1 MAVVYLA
8 EDLRHHRQ
16 VAIKVLLPELAATIG
31 PDRFLREIDIAA
43 ALTHPHI
50 LPVHDSGEADGFLYY
65 VMPYIEGQSLKA
77 RLAAE
82 GELPIED
89 AVRIVTEVVDALA
102 HAHEH
107 GVVHRD
113 IKPDNVMLSGRHA
126 LVMDFGVAKA
136 VSEASEPGELT
147 TAGVAIGTPTYM
159 SPEQAVAASHIDH
172 RADIYSVG
180 VLAYELLA
188 GRTPFVGASQRV
200 LAAHVTEKPEPVTAY
215 REAVSP
221 ALAHLVMRCLE
232 KKPADRWQGAQEL
245 LPQLEAVVTP
255 SVGLTPTETAPVE
268 AVSAG
273 RRRIVPAAIGAVALA
288 ALIVAAGMWM
298 LRDDPLTITT
308 SNITR
313 VTIEPGVEFQPALS
327 PDGSEVAY
335 VKGPIPDPRIVVRST
350 IDIGSGGGIRLADG
364 VPGDHKYPSWSSDGA
379 SVRFYACL
387 REGECDWKQ
396 VGKLGGPP
404 RAISAPIQSDRLAW
418 SRDGSRVAFAV
429 GDSIFAYSSED
440 AEPRLLG
447 VHLVDPWAPHSLAWS
462 PDDRSIVYVNGNI
475 AWKNSGNVSSSSI
488 WMIAADGGEP
498 IRVTDEVDMNLSP
511 QWLPDSR
518 HIVFISDRDGPRG
531 IYVVEVSADGP
542 RGDPRPVP
550 GAADAHSIS
559 MSADGRKLAY
569 AKFTIAQ
576 NIWSIPIPRSGV
588 VSINEASPVTA
599 GNRVI
604 ESHSLSPDQEWIVF
618 DSSIRWNMDIYKM
631 PIDGG
636 TPQMIADLPMDA
648 YDPDWSPDG
657 TEVAFGSGISRA
669 GKPQVWVVPADG
681 GTPVQLT
688 DFPGFDTYA
697 DWSPDGLH
705 IAYMSQGP
713 QGTEWGVWILSRDTV
728 GGTWSAPTRL
738 IDFYCRQPDWA
749 PDGASIAC
757 QVGDRNEIVRV
768 SRGGEELSRF
778 QMANLARARKL
789 KFSDD
794 GSTIYF
800 IGTESDGSQ
809 GVWSIPTVGG
819 EPAKVV
825 AFDDPELSAFGTL
838 TAGRDRFYLTL
849 SEYES
854 DIWVMDLEW

>member
-1 MAVVYLA
+1 MPVDLDRLKAALAGRYDVQRELGRGGMAVVYLA

-396 VGKLGGPP
+396 VGKL
-404 RAISAPIQSDRLAW
+404 RRL
-418 SRDGSRVAFAV
+418 SR
-429 GDSIFAYSSED
+429 
-440 AEPRLLG
+440 G
-447 VHLVDPWAPHSLAWS
+447 VRRGRQHL
-462 PDDRSIVYVNGNI
+462 R
-475 AWKNSGNVSSSSI
+475 
-488 WMIAADGGEP
+488 
-498 IRVTDEVDMNLSP
+498 
-511 QWLPDSR
+511 
-518 HIVFISDRDGPRG
+518 VFIGGCRTKVAGCPPCGPMG
-531 IYVVEVSADGP
+531 
-542 RGDPRPVP
+542 
-550 GAADAHSIS
+550 
-559 MSADGRKLAY
+559 
-569 AKFTIAQ
+569 
-576 NIWSIPIPRSGV
+576 
-588 VSINEASPVTA
+588 TA
-599 GNRVI
+599 
-604 ESHSLSPDQEWIVF
+604 
-618 DSSIRWNMDIYKM
+618 
-631 PIDGG
+631 
-636 TPQMIADLPMDA
+636 
-648 YDPDWSPDG
+648 
-657 TEVAFGSGISRA
+657 
-669 GKPQVWVVPADG
+669 
-681 GTPVQLT
+681 
-688 DFPGFDTYA
+688 
-697 DWSPDGLH
+697 
-705 IAYMSQGP
+705 
-713 QGTEWGVWILSRDTV
+713 
-728 GGTWSAPTRL
+728 
-738 IDFYCRQPDWA
+738 
-749 PDGASIAC
+749 
-757 QVGDRNEIVRV
+757 
-768 SRGGEELSRF
+768 
-778 QMANLARARKL
+778 LAR
-789 KFSDD
+789 
-794 GSTIYF
+794 
-800 IGTESDGSQ
+800 
-809 GVWSIPTVGG
+809 
-819 EPAKVV
+819 VV
-825 AFDDPELSAFGTL
+825 T
-838 TAGRDRFYLTL
+838 
-849 SEYES
+849 
-854 DIWVMDLEW
+854 